1 MVGIGLG
8 VSDLEHTATYI
19 DTELAMRS
27 MHDNYEP
34 SSTNPLGNGPV
45 LRASQLIAHNAR
57 RKLAKEQ
64 DGTVEDPSAALLRAI
79 SDTPKSIQTEQ

>member
-1 MVGIGLG
+1 MEGLAWA
-8 VSDLEHTATYI
+8 SLISSIPRPIST
-19 DTELAMRS
+19 
-27 MHDNYEP
+27 P
-34 SSTNPLGNGPV
+34 SWQCGPCMIIMNQAYQSTGQWAG
-45 LRASQLIAHNAR
+45 SSSIAAYCNNAR

>member
-1 MVGIGLG
+1 MEGVGLG

-19 DTELAMRS
+19 HTELAMRS
-27 MHDNYEP
+27 MHDNYVQAYQSTGQWAG
-34 SSTNPLGNGPV
+34 SS
-45 LRASQLIAHNAR
+45 SIAAYCNNAR

-79 SDTPKSIQTEQ
+79 SDTPKSIQKEQ